1 MNLDKIKKLWFEIS
15 DKLRFLLVGGFNF
28 CASYLIYT
36 LAIMLLGEIYYQIAL
51 AISWI
56 ISSVIS
62 YTTQRIFVFQ
72 ANGNILKQYFKCCLT
87 WFFSYSI
94 NAFLLEFLVKNS
106 INVYLAQLIAVSFS
120 AIFTYLM
127 FKAFAFSKK

>member
-1 MNLDKIKKLWFEIS
+1 MGLNNIKELWFKIS

-28 CASYLIYT
+28 CVSYLIY
-36 LAIMLLGEIYYQIAL
+36 AIAILLLGKTCYQLAL

-72 ANGNILKQYFKCCLT
+72 ASGNIIKQYLKCCLT
-87 WFFSYSI
+87 WVFSYFI
-94 NAFLLEFLVKNS
+94 NAILLEFLVKNG

-127 FKAFAFSKK
+127 FKTFAFRKK